1 MSGLQN
7 WAIATPELFLA
18 LAAMVLLLVGVTR
31 GERSSNLIAT
41 LSVAALIVGIVLLF
55 FSPGGTGLGGM
66 FTTNRFMVL
75 MKALILGGSAVSIV
89 MSRSFFEREKVWRF
103 EYPILI
109 LLATVGMMMMVSA
122 NDLIALY
129 LGIELQSLALYVIAS
144 FMRDSER
151 STEAGVKYFVL
162 GALSSGMLLY
172 GASLVY
178 GFAGSTNFNS
188 LAKVFVDG
196 HASTGAVVGLVFLIS
211 GLAFK
216 VSAVPFHMWTPDVY
230 EGAPTPV
237 TALFSVAP
245 KLAAVS
251 LFVTTMIGP
260 FRPLLMQWQQVIIV
274 IAVLSMA
281 LGAFAAIGQNNI
293 KRLMAY
299 SSIGNVGYILL
310 GLATGTPE
318 GARGILVY
326 VTIYVFMNVGIFA
339 VILSMKRKG
348 VMIENIPDLAGLSRS
363 QPLMALALAAFMF
376 SQAGIPPLAGFF
388 GKLYIFIAV
397 INAGLY
403 IPAVIG
409 VVASVVAAYYYL
421 RIIKVAYFDPPAEP
435 FDQPIERDMA
445 VVMGIAAAF
454 VAAFIVFTGPVL
466 KAADAAATILFGG

>member
-1 MSGLQN
+1 
-7 WAIATPELFLA
+7 
-18 LAAMVLLLVGVTR
+18 
-31 GERSSNLIAT
+31 
-41 LSVAALIVGIVLLF
+41 LLF
-55 FSPGGTGLGGM
+55 VSPAGTGLGGM
-66 FTTNRFMVL
+66 FTTNIFMVL
-75 MKALILGGSAVSIV
+75 IKLLILIGSAVSIV

-103 EYPILI
+103 EYPVLI
-109 LLATVGMMMMVSA
+109 LLATIGMMMMVSA
-122 NDLIALY
+122 NDLISLY

-144 FMRDSER
+144 FMRDSVR

-172 GASLVY
+172 GASLIY
-178 GFAGSTNFNS
+178 GFAGTTNFAG
-188 LAKVFVDG
+188 LAKVFADG
-196 HASTGAVVGLVFLIS
+196 HATGAVVGLVFLIA

-216 VSAVPFHMWTPDVY
+216 VAAAPFHMWTPDVY

-237 TALFSVAP
+237 TMLFSVAP
-245 KLAAVS
+245 KVAAVS

-260 FRPLLMQWQQVIIV
+260 FRPLLLQWQQVIIV
-274 IAVLSMA
+274 VAVLSMA

-310 GLATGTPE
+310 GLAAGTEE

-326 VTIYVFMNVGIFA
+326 LIIYVFMNVGIFA

-348 VMIENIPDLAGLSRS
+348 VMIENIPDLAGLSRR

-388 GKLYIFIAV
+388 GKLYIFIPV

-409 VVASVVAAYYYL
+409 VVASTVAAYYYL
-421 RIIKVAYFDPPAEP
+421 RIIKVAYFDAPAEP
-435 FDQPIERDMA
+435 FDQPMPRDMA
-445 VVMGIAAAF
+445 VIMGIAGAF
-454 VAAFIVFTGPVL
+454 VALFIVFTGPVL
-466 KAADAAATILFGG
+466 RAATAAAAILFKG

>member
-1 MSGLQN
+1 MSGLEN
-7 WAIATPELFLA
+7 WTVATPEIFLGV
-18 LAAMVLLLVGVTR
+18 AAMVLLLIGVMR
-31 GERSSNLIAT
+31 GERSANLTAILAVVVLIA
-41 LSVAALIVGIVLLF
+41 GIVLLF
-55 FSPGGTGLGGM
+55 CSPSGTAFGGM
-66 FTTNRFMVL
+66 FNSNRFMAL
-75 MKALILGGSAVSIV
+75 MKALILGGSAVAIV
-89 MSRSFFEREKVWRF
+89 MSRSFFQREKVWRF
-103 EYPILI
+103 EYPVLI

-122 NDLIALY
+122 NDLISLY
-129 LGIELQSLALYVIAS
+129 VGIELQSLALYVIAS
-144 FMRDSER
+144 FMRDSLR

-172 GASLVY
+172 GASLIY
-178 GFAGSTNFNS
+178 GFAGSTNFAS
-188 LAKVFVDG
+188 LAQIFADG
-196 HASTGAVVGLVFLIS
+196 RGSSGAVVGLVFLIA

-216 VSAVPFHMWTPDVY
+216 VAAAPFHMWTPDVY

-237 TALFSVAP
+237 TMLFSVAP
-245 KLAAVS
+245 KVAAVS

-260 FRPLLMQWQQVIIV
+260 FRPLLLQWQLVIV
-274 IAVLSMA
+274 VVAVLSMV

-299 SSIGNVGYILL
+299 SSIGNVGYMLL
-310 GLATGTPE
+310 ALATGTEE

-326 VTIYVFMNVGIFA
+326 LIIYVFMNIGIFA

-348 VMIENIPDLAGLSRS
+348 VMIENIPDLAGLSRR

-388 GKLYIFIAV
+388 GKLYIFIPV

-421 RIIKVAYFDPPAEP
+421 RIIKVAYFDPPTEP

-445 VVMGIAAAF
+445 VMMGLAGAF
-454 VAAFIVFTGPVL
+454 VAGFVIFTGPVL
-466 KAADAAATILFGG
+466 EAANAAAAILFKG